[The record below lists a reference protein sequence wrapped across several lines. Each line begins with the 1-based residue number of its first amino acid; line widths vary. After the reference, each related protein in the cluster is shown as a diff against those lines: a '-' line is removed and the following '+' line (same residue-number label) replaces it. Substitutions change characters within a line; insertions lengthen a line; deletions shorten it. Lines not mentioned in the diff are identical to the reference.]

1 MNTGL
6 NNGVGAAALIG
17 LSLSSLVLL
26 TAISWMANKR
36 HEALSVRW
44 LIAISALIA
53 LQSLEFLYH
62 ATNAYVRWP
71 FFLKAAD
78 PLVVLLPM
86 CLYGYIRSLLGN
98 NILASRFQAALH
110 LLPALIVA
118 LLDIPYWLLPAEERI
133 YWMQQVLID
142 ENRWQPLAPYGNYY
156 LAIVAMLSL
165 VYWWRQ
171 QQLGYPV
178 RKTRLKNWVAQMQV
192 IQLII
197 AASLLLR
204 ILLSELVGWQVSVA
218 FALAPSCGYLVYL
231 ILSQSQLPQ
240 PARLKTP
247 PDGVPASPD
256 VSLLP
261 GMASSKVAEVAD
273 IAVVDPLFI
282 QLQNVLQQ
290 GAFRDNELSL
300 GKLAQQCGIST
311 HQASA
316 AINQGYGSNFYDW
329 VNQQRIEAAKQALT
343 SSDEQIA
350 RICFEVGFNSKSTF
364 NTAFRRMV
372 GCTPSEY

>member
-1 MNTGL
+1 MNSGL
-6 NNGVGAAALIG
+6 NFGVGAASLIG

-26 TAISWMANKR
+26 TAINWMANRR
-36 HEALSVRW
+36 HDVASVRW

-53 LQSLEFLYH
+53 LQSVEFLYH
-62 ATNAYVRWP
+62 ATDAYVRWP

-86 CLYGYIRSLLGN
+86 CLFGYIRSLCGV
-98 NILASRFQAALH
+98 NILTGRTRGAVHFC
-110 LLPALIVA
+110 PALLVA

-142 ENRWQPLAPYGNYY
+142 ENLWQPLAPYGNYY
-156 LAIVAMLSL
+156 LAIIAFLSL
-165 VYWWRQ
+165 GYWLRQ
-171 QQLGYPV
+171 QQLGYPL
-178 RKTRLKNWVAQMQV
+178 RKTRLKNWVVQMQL

-197 AASLLLR
+197 ASSLLLR
-204 ILLSELVGWQVSVA
+204 ILLSELLDWQVSVA

-231 ILSQSQLPQ
+231 ILGQSQLPQ
-240 PARLKTP
+240 PSRVKT
-247 PDGVPASPD
+247 AQ
-256 VSLLP
+256 
-261 GMASSKVAEVAD
+261 AAVAEAAVDEPLPAEQTDVAL
-273 IAVVDPLFI
+273 DPLFE
-282 QLQNVLQQ
+282 QLQQLLQQ

-300 GKLAQQCGIST
+300 GKLAQQCGITT

-316 AINQGYGSNFYDW
+316 AINSGSGSNFYDW

-350 RICFEVGFNSKSTF
+350 RICFDVGFNSKSTF
-364 NTAFRRMV
+364 NTAFRRLV
-372 GCTPSEY
+372 GCTPSEYRKQHKA